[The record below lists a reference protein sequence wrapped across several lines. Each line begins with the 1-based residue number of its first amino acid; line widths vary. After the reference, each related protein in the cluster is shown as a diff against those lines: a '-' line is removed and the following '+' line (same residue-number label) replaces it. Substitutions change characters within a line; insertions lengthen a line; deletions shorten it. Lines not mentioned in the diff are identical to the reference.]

1 MLRLSSAGLKSD
13 VCGWN
18 GTFVHAFF
26 AKQRVSQKLRAPF
39 FRCHPGPL
47 LPWRVVPQVLR
58 MAAFQIGYPV
68 AVFVLMKRDDAAVHI
83 FSFIVLRA
91 VRRFSVPRSRCLEA

>member
-1 MLRLSSAGLKSD
+1 
-13 VCGWN
+13 
-18 GTFVHAFF
+18 
-26 AKQRVSQKLRAPF
+26 
-39 FRCHPGPL
+39 
-47 LPWRVVPQVLR
+47 VPQVLR